1 LYAFEG
7 LGITTKSATAMEYT
21 MTGTLASTTT
31 KEITLTH
38 DGAGLN
44 LVGNSWMA
52 PIQIGALSEDNTDAN
67 ITKTVYVYSAGRD
80 AEGGA
85 LSGDTETAGQWLAVP
100 FEAASFATWIE
111 TGKLSVIPAM
121 QAFQIKTAAE
131 ATLTL
136 DYNKVV
142 RGSTN
147 DLNAKLRAPA
157 RRDYADEDEV
167 KLSILRVSDSKTHTD
182 ISLFEGGRF
191 SDEFDNGWE
200 AEYINS
206 DGRSAQF
213 YAMGVNGKMAVLATN
228 ELEGTK
234 VGFEPGQEREYT
246 IRVMGSGINY
256 YLNDLKEKKSMLI
269 CEGNTYSFTYE
280 EGDEA
285 NRFLISGTPFE
296 APQTPTD
303 VGQAPSDQVQ
313 GTKVQKVIYQDKV
326 YIIRGGKI
334 YDIVGKVVK

>member
-1 LYAFEG
+1 L
-7 LGITTKSATAMEYT
+7 
-21 MTGTLASTTT
+21 
-31 KEITLTH
+31 
-38 DGAGLN
+38 
-44 LVGNSWMA
+44 
-52 PIQIGALSEDNTDAN
+52 
-67 ITKTVYVYSAGRD
+67 
-80 AEGGA
+80 
-85 LSGDTETAGQWLAVP
+85 
-100 FEAASFATWIE
+100 
-111 TGKLSVIPAM
+111 
-121 QAFQIKTAAE
+121 
-131 ATLTL
+131 
-136 DYNKVV
+136 
-142 RGSTN
+142 
-147 DLNAKLRAPA
+147 AKLRVED
-157 RRDYADEDEV
+157 RR
-167 KLSILRVSDSKTHTD
+167 THTD
-182 ISLFEGGRF
+182 LYLLEDAQF

-200 AEYINS
+200 ATYMPNEGAS
-206 DGRSAQF
+206 PQF
-213 YAMGVNGKMAVLATN
+213 YARGVKGKMAVLATD

-246 IRVMGSGINY
+246 IRVMGSGISY

-303 VGQAPSDQVQ
+303 AGHVPSDQVQ